1 MTAGGRDQLVAIERN
16 EPIENARG
24 DMVDNWVPVTRAWAR
39 VIFGRGSERRQ
50 AAREQVV
57 QAATFI
63 VLSEVRTRAVSA
75 DDHRIIHN
83 HAVWDVVAPGVA
95 NSKGEIEFDTRR
107 AGMGSAN

>member
-50 AAREQVV
+50 A
-57 QAATFI
+57 
-63 VLSEVRTRAVSA
+63 VS
-75 DDHRIIHN
+75 
-83 HAVWDVVAPGVA
+83 
-95 NSKGEIEFDTRR
+95 
-107 AGMGSAN
+107 

>member
-16 EPIENARG
+16 EPTENARG

-63 VLSEVRTRAVSA
+63 VLSEIRTRAVTA
-75 DDHRIIHN
+75 DDHRIVHKG
-83 HAVWDVVAPGVA
+83 ALWDVVAPGIA

-107 AGMGSAN
+107 AGVEIAN